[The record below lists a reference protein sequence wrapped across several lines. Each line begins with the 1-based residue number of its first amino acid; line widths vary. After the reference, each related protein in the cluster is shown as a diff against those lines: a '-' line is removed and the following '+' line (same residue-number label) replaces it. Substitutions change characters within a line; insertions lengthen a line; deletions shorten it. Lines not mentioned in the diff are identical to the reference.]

1 MFYKNMA
8 DWGLHSGKFLH
19 ILVSFEKENIYPH
32 YYKRIFAPK
41 KETHLTFFKKDI
53 FITAFKKNDL
63 LIIKLIN
70 WCNNLISK
78 FNSIN
83 QLI

>member
-32 YYKRIFAPK
+32 YYKRIFAP
-41 KETHLTFFKKDI
+41 
-53 FITAFKKNDL
+53 
-63 LIIKLIN
+63 
-70 WCNNLISK
+70 
-78 FNSIN
+78 
-83 QLI
+83 